1 MAPGELEQIQADY
14 RKTFIAEMAKNDIVR
29 CAVEWY
35 ETMTAFSDMPD
46 DLIGTETMLRAEH
59 AWYEAWEQLAEA
71 VERWKEAQA

>member
-1 MAPGELEQIQADY
+1 MSE
-14 RKTFIAEMAKNDIVR
+14 FISEMAKNDVVR

-59 AWYEAWEQLAEA
+59 AWHEAWEQLAEA
-71 VERWKEAQA
+71 VKRWKEAQA